1 MPGCPSQFTM
11 KKAYWIFAVFAV
23 AFLGDRIGGFV
34 LSKITKESQFR
45 YSRLYGSSEGADVLF
60 VGNSRGLSFYQ
71 PYCEEKTG
79 LTTANLS
86 YNGMPIDLA
95 VPLVMD
101 YLDRHQPPK
110 VLVMDISLLDSVRMD
125 NKLVFQFNHYSP
137 NSERLSHLLKADFPN
152 DYYAG
157 RLSHLYRHNSE
168 VFQRTFFYWKKSDK
182 DWLLDRVISASMVDD
197 VDTQKAL
204 RFHYSPKMLEKLDE
218 MVKYAQQKGTR
229 VELLVNPYFPAFVTK
244 IENMDSLKI
253 DVSKATGISVRDFS
267 NAVQETEAF
276 GDYQHV
282 NKVGAMRYIDRLIA
296 EGVLK

>member
-1 MPGCPSQFTM
+1 M